1 MFFLLGCFVVPQ
13 VFCVISRFSRF
24 SEDRL
29 AELVESEK
37 ASRSAQVMDLRREV
51 EHQNAEMSE
60 MVRSQVGNAWEMI
73 GNSGMG
79 MKRLV
84 GCFCV
89 SSMYLFGEKNGVYGV
104 LYTQLVHFRYVT
116 TFCLFICMFDSS
128 YVLFLCCF
136 LSDLLFFC
144 FLSCFVSCLFCS
156 NFFGCF
162 LWFVVVCSD

>member
-1 MFFLLGCFVVPQ
+1 MFPQ

-89 SSMYLFGEKNGVYGV
+89 SSMYLFGV
-104 LYTQLVHFRYVT
+104 LWGFIYTVGSCSLCYSI
-116 TFCLFICMFDSS
+116 LFIHMH
-128 YVLFLCCF
+128 V
-136 LSDLLFFC
+136 
-144 FLSCFVSCLFCS
+144 
-156 NFFGCF
+156 
-162 LWFVVVCSD
+162 

>member
-1 MFFLLGCFVVPQ
+1 MFFLLGCFVFPQ

-89 SSMYLFGEKNGVYGV
+89 SSMYLFGV
-104 LYTQLVHFRYVT
+104 LWGLWGFIYTVGSCSLCYSI
-116 TFCLFICMFDSS
+116 LFIHMHVWF
-128 YVLFLCCF
+128 FLCIVPLLLSFGLVVFLFSFVLCF
-136 LSDLLFFC
+136 LFVLL
-144 FLSCFVSCLFCS
+144 
-156 NFFGCF
+156 
-162 LWFVVVCSD
+162 